1 MENAGAGIL
10 GCMLEIMSEHGFGR
24 DVVFTVFAGEGGN
37 GRDGRDLA
45 AQLAGQ
51 GFECRVVHACD
62 AGAYLSGQAGRKAL
76 PCEIYVD
83 ALLGTGL
90 EGRIS
95 DGLVPLVSHING
107 SGAFVV
113 SLDIP
118 SGMPPEPS
126 ADNED
131 FDCMVRA
138 DATVALGFPK
148 LSMLL
153 PRYGDNAGRIAVVRM
168 DPSEKFIPV
177 IPGKYY
183 YTDEAAYAATVR
195 DEPALGRPRKFA
207 HKGDNGHLLC
217 VCGSAGM
224 VGAAILAVGA
234 ALRSGCGLV
243 TSRIPASERLA
254 MYVSNPS
261 AMVSCDSGDC
271 FASLPDDMSKYTA
284 VCVGCGLG
292 TDESTVS
299 ALSSLFACGKP
310 MVIDADALNLISM
323 HGHLRRAVPEG
334 SILTPHPG
342 ELRRL
347 TGGWSCECEKLAKAA
362 ALASELS
369 SVVVL
374 KGAHTAVV
382 SPDGRIFFNSTGC
395 PGMAK
400 GGSGDVLAG
409 YVGGLLA
416 RGCAPLAAAITG
428 VYRHGLAG
436 EKAEGQFG
444 WEAMSSADVMRC
456 LQ

>member
-1 MENAGAGIL
+1 MEDARRIL
-10 GCMLEIMSEHGFGR
+10 
-24 DVVFTVFAGEGGN
+24 
-37 GRDGRDLA
+37 
-45 AQLAGQ
+45 
-51 GFECRVVHACD
+51 
-62 AGAYLSGQAGRKAL
+62 
-76 PCEIYVD
+76 
-83 ALLGTGL
+83 
-90 EGRIS
+90 
-95 DGLVPLVSHING
+95 
-107 SGAFVV
+107 
-113 SLDIP
+113 
-118 SGMPPEPS
+118 
-126 ADNED
+126 
-131 FDCMVRA
+131 
-138 DATVALGFPK
+138 
-148 LSMLL
+148 
-153 PRYGDNAGRIAVVRM
+153 
-168 DPSEKFIPV
+168 
-177 IPGKYY
+177 
-183 YTDEAAYAATVR
+183 
-195 DEPALGRPRKFA
+195 RPRREDA
-207 HKGDNGHLLC
+207 HKGDFGHALL
-217 VCGSAGM
+217 VCGSCGM
-224 VGAAILAVGA
+224 AGAAVLATMG

-271 FASLPDDMSKYTA
+271 FAALPDDMSKYTA

-299 ALSSLFACGKP
+299 ALLSLFACGKP

-323 HGHLRRAVPEG
+323 HGHLRRAVPAG

-436 EKAEGQFG
+436 EKAERQLG